1 MATQNANTNT
11 LKREWFV
18 VDASDVILGRLAT
31 RVATVLRGKHKPT
44 FTPHVDC
51 GDFVIVTNAKQVK
64 ISGNKEQQ
72 KQYWRHTGFPGGIRS
87 TVLAKQREEHPER
100 IIMNAVKGMLPRG
113 PLGRQML
120 KKLKVY
126 VEGTHEHQAQS
137 PKELNLKA
145 AR

>member
-72 KQYWRHTGFPGGIRS
+72 KQYW
-87 TVLAKQREEHPER
+87 
-100 IIMNAVKGMLPRG
+100 
-113 PLGRQML
+113 
-120 KKLKVY
+120 
-126 VEGTHEHQAQS
+126 
-137 PKELNLKA
+137 
-145 AR
+145 